1 MENGEFSTKVISQ
14 RVFCFLLESGEIGFF
29 DCMPFREK
37 KLTLAKKYALLSS
50 FYPYLLF
57 IGCNLIS
64 RPSNMTSI
72 PPTALSFLNFVAV
85 IKSEALKP
93 RCNLTMCQVTLSAI
107 FCPPFLVHFS
117 RGDLSRSPS

>member
-57 IGCNLIS
+57 IGCNFPPLKYDFH
-64 RPSNMTSI
+64 

-93 RCNLTMCQVTLSAI
+93 WCNLTMCQVTLSAI